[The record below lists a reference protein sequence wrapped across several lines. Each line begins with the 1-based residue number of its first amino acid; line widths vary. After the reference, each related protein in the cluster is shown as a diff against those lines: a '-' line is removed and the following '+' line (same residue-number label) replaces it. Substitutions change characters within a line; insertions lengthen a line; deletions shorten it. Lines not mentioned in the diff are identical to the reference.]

1 MEHPDRNTPFPV
13 GSFICGG
20 WGCLIISSLLLFI
33 SVQVLEGGTDAV
45 SGLCLMCARIFG
57 LGAFVAGG
65 VAIFNK
71 WWMHATLLVLGS
83 IGLPMISLF
92 WHGLL

>member
-1 MEHPDRNTPFPV
+1 MEKPLRDHSFPA
-13 GSFICGG
+13 GSLIIGG
-20 WGCLIISSLLLFI
+20 WVCLALSSILLFL
-33 SVQVLEGGTDAV
+33 SVKILGGGAETAG
-45 SGLCLMCARIFG
+45 GLCLMCARIFG

-65 VAIFNK
+65 IAIFNR
-71 WWMHATLLVLGS
+71 WWTHATLLLLGS